1 MVDAVATTEHKR
13 TKHLAARIIVVL
25 TVFVALNAA
34 AWLWGDRYVQL
45 LLPVYQW
52 SFETLT
58 PYYGVRSLRL
68 EQENGERIIKVRAQT
83 TGARLLAGRTVQSS
97 VHVSSSTLA
106 GHALQHVVVLFTAML
121 LWPVRRWW
129 ERIVLLV
136 LAIPALLLVETLDV
150 PLVLAGALEDLI
162 LFNFDEKLLSSSF
175 LVQGMHFMNSGGRL
189 ALSLIAAALTIA
201 IWRTGYNWI
210 RRAEQSHL

>member
-1 MVDAVATTEHKR
+1 MVDAVAAEENNRAKR
-13 TKHLAARIIVVL
+13 LYARIIVVIAA
-25 TVFVALNAA
+25 FMALNAA

-58 PYYGVRSLRL
+58 PHYGVQSLRL
-68 EQENGERIIKVRAQT
+68 EQDNGERIIKVRAQT
-83 TGARLLAGRTVQSS
+83 VGARLLAGKSVQSG
-97 VHVSSSTLA
+97 VPVSSSTLA

-121 LWPVRRWW
+121 LWPVRLWW
-129 ERIVLLV
+129 ERAALIVLAV
-136 LAIPALLLVETLDV
+136 PALLVVETLDV
-150 PLVLAGALEDLI
+150 PLVLVGALEDLV

-189 ALSLIAAALTIA
+189 ALSLIAAVLTIA
-201 IWRTGYNWI
+201 VWRAAHNWI
-210 RRAEQSHL
+210 CHTK